1 MATGNGAFATEQDFH
16 LQVARVRPRFRFG
29 THRGHRPNRFDMQA
43 VWPHNGF
50 TRCTMSIVDARVSRR
65 TVLRSLGGLGLAAAL
80 PGCSQVASA
89 VSTAAGD
96 VGLDVTDTDIFN
108 FALNL
113 ESLETEYYLRGTTGR
128 GLDAAD
134 AGPNPGSVTGGRM
147 VPWQN
152 QDIREF
158 LEEVAQNELAHVR
171 FYRRVLG
178 SQAISRPRI
187 DIAGGFRAAAKAAGL
202 GDDFDPFA
210 NEMNFLLGG
219 VLMEDVGVTAYHG
232 AAPLLTS
239 KTNLNAATG
248 ILAVE
253 AYHMGMARSALYRMG
268 GAARNA
274 VNAISD
280 ARDRLDGPEDIDQGV
295 VQNGR
300 ANIVPADAD
309 AKAFSRTPQQV
320 LRIVYL
326 TDRAGVSSGGIFPDG
341 MNGKLRTT

>member
-1 MATGNGAFATEQDFH
+1 MS
-16 LQVARVRPRFRFG
+16 RVNSF
-29 THRGHRPNRFDMQA
+29 
-43 VWPHNGF
+43 
-50 TRCTMSIVDARVSRR
+50 ISRR
-65 TVLRSLGGLGLAAAL
+65 AVLKTLGGIGLAATI
-80 PGCSQVASA
+80 PGCTQVGSA
-89 VSTAAGD
+89 IESAAGD
-96 VGLDVTDTDIFN
+96 IGLPDMTDDDIFN

-128 GLDAAD
+128 GMDAAD
-134 AGPNPGSVTGGRM
+134 GGSSPGEVTGGRM

-152 QDIREF
+152 QDLREF

-178 SQAISRPRI
+178 AKAVSRPSI
-187 DIAGGFRAAAKAAGL
+187 DLTGGFRAAAKAAGL

-210 NEMNFLLGG
+210 SEMNFLLGG

-232 AAPLLTS
+232 AAPLLRS
-239 KTNLNAATG
+239 KTNLDAAAG

-253 AYHMGMARSALYRMG
+253 AYHMGMARSQLYRMG
-268 GAARNA
+268 SAARNA
-274 VNAISD
+274 VNALSD
-280 ARDRLDGPEDIDQGV
+280 ARDRLDGPEDVDQGLV
-295 VQNGR
+295 LNGK

-326 TDRAGVSSGGIFPDG
+326 TDRSGVSSGGIFPQG
-341 MNGKLRTT
+341 MNGTLRTT